1 MFLYQREI
9 SIIYFQGTLKQK
21 FENCFIKKMT
31 VAYVGLI
38 TGTL

>member
-1 MFLYQREI
+1 MFLYWREI
-9 SIIYFQGTLKQK
+9 SIAYFQGTLKQK
-21 FENCFIKKMT
+21 FENHFFKKMT